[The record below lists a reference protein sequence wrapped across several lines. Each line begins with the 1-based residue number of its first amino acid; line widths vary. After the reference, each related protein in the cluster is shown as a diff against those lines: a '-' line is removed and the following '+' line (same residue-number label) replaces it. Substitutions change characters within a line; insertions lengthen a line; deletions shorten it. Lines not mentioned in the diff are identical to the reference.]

1 MGWFD
6 KMLGRDRLAAPSE
19 LDAAWSAAEPEREHR
34 APPMVKSG
42 EQAGARADPQGKR
55 VYHEYFV
62 GEDRGDGHYP
72 WATRVY
78 TGGVLHSE
86 KQGLATTAAVAR
98 TQADNWG
105 LAIKAQILGAP

>member
-1 MGWFD
+1 MGWLSD
-6 KMLGRDRLAAPSE
+6 KFNAFRKV
-19 LDAAWSAAEPEREHR
+19 AEP
-34 APPMVKSG
+34 AYPMPPCETMVPVQNKTG
-42 EQAGARADPQGKR
+42 EQSGAMADPQGKR

-98 TQADNWG
+98 QQADNWG
-105 LAIKAQILGAP
+105 LAVKAQILGAP